1 MNIYLAGYQIK
12 SNQIKSKRVRHDYT
26 QHTLNQPLEIGT
38 ETRTTSI
45 DSFVHEFKNVFSLK
59 QSTRESLEK
68 EKVKSQR
75 LNFFYINKQ
84 NKSLN
89 IHKQIRP

>member
-12 SNQIKSKRVRHDYT
+12 SQRVRHDYT
-26 QHTLNQPLEIGT
+26 QYTLNQPLKIGKG
-38 ETRTTSI
+38 TRTTSI
-45 DSFVHEFKNVFSLK
+45 GSFVHESKNVCSLK

-84 NKSLN
+84 NESLN